1 MPLLTDFLSRDRLS
15 ELIERFPALSIAVIG
30 DIGLDVY
37 WYADMTRSHL
47 SRETPHF
54 PRPVV
59 RESYG
64 PGAGA
69 NVAQNLKALGV
80 GRVGVYSL
88 TGLDPWGAQLKAE
101 LSRRAIETAAVLE
114 CETRRT
120 TAYVKPLLLGY
131 NSQQEDARLDF
142 ENSRPP
148 DAADEERLLSQ
159 LERDLPGLDAVVV
172 ADQLEEFGVVTARV
186 RDRLN
191 DLAMRAP
198 RPLFL
203 ADSRVRIAHF
213 RGMVVKP
220 NELEAAAAFA
230 PGPASALSIDDL
242 AAAGQAASR
251 ASSRPAFI
259 TLGERGALACQPTR
273 AELIPAAPVR
283 PPLDVVGAGDT
294 FLSAL
299 AAALSAG
306 AAAAEAAAL
315 ANLAAAVTVEM
326 LNQTGAASPSEILQ
340 RYEII

>member
-1 MPLLTDFLSRDRLS
+1 MPALIEYLSPTRLS
-15 ELIERFPALSIAVIG
+15 GLLACFPGLRIAVVG

-80 GRVGVYSL
+80 GQVRVYSL
-88 TGLDPWGAQLKAE
+88 IGADPWGARLKTE
-101 LSRRAIETAAVLE
+101 LARRSIETAALLE

-148 DAADEERLLSQ
+148 DPADEERLLRR
-159 LERDLPGLDAVVV
+159 LEDDLPGLDAVLV

-186 RDRLN
+186 RERLN
-191 DLAMRAP
+191 ELAARAP

-203 ADSRVRIAHF
+203 ADSRVR
-213 RGMVVKP
+213 
-220 NELEAAAAFA
+220 
-230 PGPASALSIDDL
+230 
-242 AAAGQAASR
+242 
-251 ASSRPAFI
+251 
-259 TLGERGALACQPTR
+259 
-273 AELIPAAPVR
+273 
-283 PPLDVVGAGDT
+283 
-294 FLSAL
+294 
-299 AAALSAG
+299 
-306 AAAAEAAAL
+306 
-315 ANLAAAVTVEM
+315 
-326 LNQTGAASPSEILQ
+326 
-340 RYEII
+340 